1 MQSARESIEIELDRI
16 TTRTSSLNLDRLEKC
31 SPIIHACAQQIV
43 DLTFSRLRE
52 LPDIATPA
60 ITAQLVVV
68 VRDYLTASEAK
79 ADPDRDELVAE
90 LLKNLRRDLP

>member
-16 TTRTSSLNLDRLEKC
+16 TTRTTSLNLGRLEKC
-31 SPIIHACAQQIV
+31 SPIIHTCAQQIV

-68 VRDYLTASEAK
+68 VRDYLTASESNP
-79 ADPDRDELVAE
+79 DPDRDELVAE